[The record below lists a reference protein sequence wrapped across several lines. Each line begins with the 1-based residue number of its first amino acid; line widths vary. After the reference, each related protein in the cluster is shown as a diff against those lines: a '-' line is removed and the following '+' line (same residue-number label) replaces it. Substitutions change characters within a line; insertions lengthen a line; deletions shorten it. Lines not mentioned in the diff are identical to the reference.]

1 MTKTAV
7 VTGVCGGIGSAISSR
22 LASSGWEVLGIDR
35 AHTGPPGCVRFSCFD
50 LSRWREIPTA
60 FSELVDGYPVDV
72 LVNNAGVQTVQAI
85 GEVDDDDLLDTF
97 AVNVFAPFAA
107 IRTLVPHLAKTAGS
121 VVNIASVHAQATSAG
136 MSVYAA
142 SKSAQVGMTRAAAV
156 DLAPLGI
163 RVNAVLP
170 GAIDTMML
178 RAGMADRAGGVE
190 GSLSRLATGTPL
202 GRVGLAREV
211 ADLVEYLADSE
222 RSSFV
227 TGQSY
232 VIDGGAL
239 ANLGSE

>member
-7 VTGVCGGIGSAISSR
+7 VTGVCGGIGSAIADR

-35 AHTGPPGCVRFSCFD
+35 AAAGPSTCVRFCRFD
-50 LSRWREIPTA
+50 LSHWRHIPTA
-60 FSELVDGYPVDV
+60 LLDLVDGFTVDA
-72 LVNNAGVQTVQAI
+72 LVNNAGVQTVQPI
-85 GEVDDDDLLDTF
+85 GVVDDDDLVDTF
-97 AVNVFAPFAA
+97 AVNVFAPFTA
-107 IRTLVPHLAKTAGS
+107 IRTLVPYLTKTAGS

-136 MSVYAA
+136 MSAYAA

-170 GAIDTMML
+170 GAIDTNML
-178 RAGMADRAGGVE
+178 RAGMAERAGGAE
-190 GSLSRLATGTPL
+190 GSLRRLANGTPL